1 MFHLLAGIKDKAPML
16 NGKKHVTP
24 QARLLLLLSVLVLCF
39 MCARAFAF
47 AAPRHAPSPLI
58 VDHGMDGQS
67 FTQHLSYL
75 VDPTGHAEIGEV
87 ASRAGQFEPVPDR
100 RGDPSFGYSR
110 NAYWF
115 MFRVTNNNTVP
126 VEWVLEFNYPL
137 IDFLELYIPD
147 NGKYLAMETG
157 DRLPFDNR
165 MVSYRNFAFPLTEP
179 PGERTYFLRV
189 ESSGSLTVPLMAW
202 SPSMFQKMMNQET
215 LILGFSYGIL
225 LAMALYHL
233 FIFFSIREK
242 SYLYLTFFIV
252 FAGLFSM
259 TNAGLSFQYFWP
271 GNPGWGNDIY
281 PFLLA
286 AANLSTL
293 QFARAFL
300 NTGKRLPRLNRL
312 LIPVMVLAA
321 LLMPL
326 SFVIDYFHTVR
337 AVALL
342 TLLTGAMVIIAGI
355 LTLTRGYREA
365 RYYLLACLAFFIGA
379 MLAAIRAYGFLPQTF
394 ITNWS
399 SQIGMVLMA
408 LLFSFA
414 VADKI
419 NVIRRERE
427 KAVEDLADS
436 EEKYRSLVENAH
448 DGIVMMV
455 GERPVLANTPLME
468 MLGYEKTE
476 LASLTIDDIL
486 ADTPLGKP
494 LVGDYYR
501 RRLRGEDVPTKYEGQ
516 LRRKDGTIIDCS
528 FSASRINVGGR
539 PGVIAIISDITSL
552 KQAEQTIV
560 EQYNEIQNQYER
572 LAALNRDLTD
582 AQEAQIQ
589 LNERL
594 GEEKEQL
601 AAILKSISDAVIA
614 TDIQGRVIMMNV
626 AAEHLTGRKQEEAL
640 DLEVKELLGLPPDS
654 FPANGDEMTSIAEY
668 SGKPPI
674 TTSPVRL
681 KCGDGSDCDV
691 EIAGAP
697 LRPPGGG
704 KQGMVFAVRDI
715 TAKIKLEKEIQK
727 AGKIE
732 SIGLLAGGIA
742 HDFNNLLT
750 AIIGN
755 LSLLRTI
762 LDKDD
767 PKTAPVIDR
776 IEQASVQAVSLTR
789 QLLTFSRGGEPVK
802 KQASIRDLLYEN
814 IDFLLSGSAVTTRF
828 HIEKG
833 LWPVEV
839 DTNQIVQVIHNL
851 VINAIQ
857 AMPEGGELV
866 ISAVNLDC
874 IQWLPLSEGRYVR
887 ITFTDQGLGI
897 PGHNLVRVF
906 DPYFSTKEQ
915 GNGLGLSICYSI
927 VKKHGGHIEVESIE
941 NQGTSFH
948 VYLPASEGEVASRK
962 KRSRVPKKLRGRILV
977 MDDEEVVREVAEGLL
992 THLGF
997 DVVCV
1002 NEGTAAV
1009 EKYRQAKEEGAP
1021 FSAVIMDLTV
1031 SGGTGGREAINRLL
1045 AYDPEAVALV
1055 SSGYSKNMVMGSY
1068 REYGF
1073 SGVLSKPYT
1082 IDDLARVLSEVLYT
1096 EETDPA
1102 SSP

>member
-1 MFHLLAGIKDKAPML
+1 MPGA
-16 NGKKHVTP
+16 KKHSLP
-24 QARLLLLLSVLVLCF
+24 KIGLLLLLSALIGCALVL
-39 MCARAFAF
+39 ASPQD
-47 AAPRHAPSPLI
+47 APPPLI
-58 VDHGMDGQS
+58 IGQDIDRQ
-67 FTQHLSYL
+67 TLTPHLSYII
-75 VDPTGHAEIGEV
+75 DPTNQAEIGDV
-87 ASRAGQFEPVPDR
+87 ASLPERFSPVPDR

-115 MFRVTNNNTVP
+115 MFTVRNYNTAP
-126 VEWVLEFNYPL
+126 VEWILEFNYPL

-147 NGKYLAMETG
+147 NGTYLAIETG

-202 SPSMFQKMMNQET
+202 SPPLFQKMMNQET
-215 LILGFSYGIL
+215 MVLGFSYGIL

-259 TNAGLSFQYFWP
+259 TNVGLSFQYFWP

-300 NTGKRLPRLNRL
+300 STGKRLPRLDRL
-312 LIPVMVLAA
+312 MIPVMILAA

-326 SFVIDYFHTVR
+326 SFVIEYFHTVR

-342 TLLTGAMVIIAGI
+342 TLLTGVIVIIAGI

-379 MLAAIRAYGFLPQTF
+379 ILSAVRAYGFLPQTF
-394 ITNWS
+394 ITDWS

-427 KAVEDLADS
+427 KAVTDLADS
-436 EEKYRSLVENAH
+436 EEKYRTLVENAH
-448 DGIVMMV
+448 DGIIMMAD
-455 GERPVLANTPLME
+455 ERPIFANATLME
-468 MLGYEKTE
+468 MLGYEPWE
-476 LASLTIDDIL
+476 FAALTLDDVL
-486 ADTPLGKP
+486 PDTPLGRD
-494 LVGDYYR
+494 LVGDIHGR
-501 RRLRGEDVPTKYEGQ
+501 RIKGEKVPSRYEGQ
-516 LRRKDGTIIDCS
+516 LMKKDGTIIDCA
-528 FSASRINVGGR
+528 FSASLINIGGR
-539 PGVIAIISDITSL
+539 MVVIAIISDITSL

-560 EQYNEIQNQYER
+560 KQYGEIQSQYAE
-572 LAALNRDLTD
+572 LAELHQELTL
-582 AQEAQIQ
+582 AQKNQIQ

-594 GEEKEQL
+594 AREKEQL
-601 AAILKSISDAVIA
+601 AAILKSISDGVIA
-614 TDIQGRVIMMNV
+614 TDSQGRVILMNS
-626 AAEHLTGRKQEEAL
+626 AAERLTGRKQKNAI
-640 DLEVKELLGLPPDS
+640 DLEVKDLFDLPPGTFAES
-654 FPANGDEMTSIAEY
+654 LGDNTAMAAA
-668 SGKPPI
+668 SGKPFI
-674 TTSPVRL
+674 TSSPLIL
-681 KCGDGSDCDV
+681 KRKDGSECDV

-704 KQGMVFAVRDI
+704 QPGMVFAVRDI
-715 TAKIKLEKEIQK
+715 TAKMKLEKEIQK

-755 LSLLRTI
+755 LSLFRTMI
-762 LDKDD
+762 NEDD
-767 PKTAPVIDR
+767 RKLTRVIDR
-776 IEQASVQAVSLTR
+776 VEQASVQAVNLTR

-802 KQASIRDLLYEN
+802 KCASIHDLLHDN
-814 IDFLLSGSAVTTRF
+814 IDFLLSGSAVKPRF
-828 HIEKG
+828 DIEEG
-833 LWPVEV
+833 IWPVEV
-839 DTNQIVQVIHNL
+839 DLDQIVQVIHNL

-857 AMPEGGELV
+857 AMPEGGELF
-866 ISAVNLDC
+866 ISAANLDHVR
-874 IQWLPLSEGRYVR
+874 WLPLSKGRYVR
-887 ITFTDQGLGI
+887 ISFTDQGTGI
-897 PGHNLVRVF
+897 PRHHLSRVF
-906 DPYFSTKEQ
+906 DPYFSTKHE

-927 VKKHGGHIEVESIE
+927 VKKHGGHIDVESTE
-941 NQGTSFH
+941 NIGSSFH
-948 VYLPASEGEVASRK
+948 VYLPATEGKIDTEKKVWPVSRA
-962 KRSRVPKKLRGRILV
+962 RQGRILI
-977 MDDEEVVREVAEGLL
+977 MDDEAPVREVAEGILK
-992 THLGF
+992 HLGF
-997 DVVCV
+997 DTVCA
-1002 NEGTAAV
+1002 NDGMEAL
-1009 EKYRQAKEEGAP
+1009 KQYRLAKEGGIP
-1021 FSAVIMDLTV
+1021 FSAVIMDLTIP
-1031 SGGTGGREAINRLL
+1031 GGTGGKEAIQRLL
-1045 AYDPEAVALV
+1045 AYDPCAVVLV
-1055 SSGYSKNMVMGSY
+1055 SSGYSEDTVMANY

-1082 IDDLARVLSEVLYT
+1082 ISELAGVLDEVLK
-1096 EETDPA
+1096 
-1102 SSP
+1102 